1 MKQALHRAGD
11 IFAVVETILNLF
23 ALVRIVHDSTV
34 RSAQERCFRL
44 DDIPITA
51 EAVIGSG
58 VIETLAR

>member
-1 MKQALHRAGD
+1 M
-11 IFAVVETILNLF
+11 VETILNLF

>member
-1 MKQALHRAGD
+1 MVGLIR
-11 IFAVVETILNLF
+11 NLF
-23 ALVRIVHDSTV
+23 ALVRIAHDSTV
-34 RSAQERCFRL
+34 RSAQQRCFHR

>member
-1 MKQALHRAGD
+1 MNYRTSLYLSMP
-11 IFAVVETILNLF
+11 ET
-23 ALVRIVHDSTV
+23 
-34 RSAQERCFRL
+34 RSAQKRCFRR

>member
-1 MKQALHRAGD
+1 MFEVA
-11 IFAVVETILNLF
+11 
-23 ALVRIVHDSTV
+23 HDSTA
-34 RSAQERCFRL
+34 RSAQKRCFRR

>member
-1 MKQALHRAGD
+1 MVGLIR
-11 IFAVVETILNLF
+11 NPF
-23 ALVRIVHDSTV
+23 ALVRIARDSTV
-34 RSAQERCFRL
+34 RSAQQRCFHR

>member
-1 MKQALHRAGD
+1 MKLCPEQAM
-11 IFAVVETILNLF
+11 FFVVVGLILNLF
-23 ALVRIVHDSTV
+23 ALVRIAHDSTV
-34 RSAQERCFRL
+34 LSAQQRCFRR